1 MVKIR
6 LQRQGKKNSPF
17 YRIVAIDEAKKSNGQ
32 PLEVVGFWNPEKND
46 VKIDKKKIKA
56 WVEKGAIVTPGVKKL
71 L

>member
-17 YRIVAIDEAKKSNGQ
+17 YRVIAIDEAKKRSGQ
-32 PLEVVGFWNPEKND
+32 PLEVVGFWYPEKND
-46 VKIDKKKIKA
+46 KKINKKKIDA
-56 WVEKGAIVTPGVKKL
+56 WVKKGAVITSGVKKL